1 VYGHIRPECGNLR
14 SKGKAFNA
22 IQSDKFDKDDPEE
35 TFEDGIKYLAFP
47 VTTHFFFF
55 FVFCRNTK
63 RVLTVAQRYV
73 AKPTYG
79 ICPITYT

>member
-55 FVFCRNTK
+55 LFFVETQNESSQSHNDMSQSQHM
-63 RVLTVAQRYV
+63 AY
-73 AKPTYG
+73 AP
-79 ICPITYT
+79 